1 MERYLSAPEAAPVLG
16 VTVQTVYGLVKRGEL
31 PLAATTEG
39 GMYLLR
45 RSDVERLAAKRA
57 TRPKRRGALATLTEH
72 EAASP
77 RKS

>member
-1 MERYLSAPEAAPVLG
+1 MDRYVSAPEAAPVLG

-45 RSDVERLAAKRA
+45 RSDVERLAAERA
-57 TRPKRRGALATLTEH
+57 KRPKRRGALVAMPER
-72 EAASP
+72 EGVPS
-77 RKS
+77 

>member
-45 RSDVERLAAKRA
+45 RSDVERLAAERA
-57 TRPKRRGALATLTEH
+57 ERPKRRGALAMLTE
-72 EAASP
+72 EAS
-77 RKS
+77 S

>member
-39 GMYLLR
+39 GMYLFR
-45 RSDVERLAAKRA
+45 REDVEHVAAERA
-57 TRPKRRGALATLTEH
+57 ARPKRRGTLAALARREDGG
-72 EAASP
+72 AA
-77 RKS
+77 

>member
-45 RSDVERLAAKRA
+45 RGDVERLAAERAKRP
-57 TRPKRRGALATLTEH
+57 RRRGALAVLAEEETP
-72 EAASP
+72 S
-77 RKS
+77 